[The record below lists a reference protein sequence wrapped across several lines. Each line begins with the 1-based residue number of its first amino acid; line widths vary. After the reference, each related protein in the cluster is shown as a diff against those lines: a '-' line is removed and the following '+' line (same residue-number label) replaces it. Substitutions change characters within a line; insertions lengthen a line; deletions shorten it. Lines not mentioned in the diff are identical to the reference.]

1 MRFETGYEKE
11 GARIEMTPL
20 MDVVFLLLVF
30 FIYAVARM
38 TTVSAVSVS
47 LPGAAAGE
55 KPGRHRVV
63 TLNRSGDLWL
73 DDEPVGRGELIGR
86 LGPGSP
92 GTPVLIRVDRD
103 VPMEAGLSLLSD
115 LQRAKWTSVAFQTAG
130 PPAPRESV
138 PPSPGDGP
146 VAGRPW

>member
-47 LPGAAAGE
+47 LPEAEADE
-55 KPGRHRVV
+55 KPGRHATI
-63 TLNRSGDLWL
+63 TLCSDGTTWL
-73 DDEPVGRGELIGR
+73 DDVAVPREELVGRIAAGNDAKAPI
-86 LGPGSP
+86 
-92 GTPVLIRVDRD
+92 LIRADRE
-103 VPMEAGLSLLSD
+103 VPLGRGLSLLSD
-115 LQRAKWTSVAFQTAG
+115 LQKAGLTSVAFETSEPAASDPAVTAG
-130 PPAPRESV
+130 AKDS
-138 PPSPGDGP
+138 SGTGS
-146 VAGRPW
+146 W